1 MTNTD
6 IIPKKSDKSQEVETH
21 LNRHLVIARVETN
34 FEKLPIWSPK
44 PKRTTVFTPSKTI
57 QLEPE
62 KLLDGNVVD
71 RRIEI
76 VPSAKYGYPTVQTQE
91 YWYALQKLWYES
103 PTRETGRIEFSRR
116 QIIEDVLGKSNG
128 HNPRKAL
135 ELSIKQLATTHFE
148 FYYLFY
154 DKENDETI
162 KEVRGFNIIVDH
174 RLTVKE
180 AKNDIVHDKCS
191 VTLHPLVVSN
201 LRSGYFKPI
210 LLSVV
215 LQLKSDIARLLYRKL
230 DSQFSYY
237 NKYEIST
244 VRFFCEQGLEGKE
257 YYKPSVRKRLLEK
270 AIQELINK
278 PTSSGAVIAK
288 YEFAKTADTKDWKLL
303 AYSNGKGIQN
313 TSVIEINS
321 AIKVPVSEV
330 SEHTPETVKNP
341 PEQQVPPS
349 AAQKVIPTDI
359 ESLLEY
365 FDTTFHGG
373 KRSSRSQSILRK
385 ASSVIKEHGLPL
397 GKYFVHYASGKCQE
411 TNYKP
416 ATFNGISKYLKEALE
431 EHAREARINQRQKEA
446 LQKLHE
452 ENKQADH
459 LKTYEKAYYEYG
471 HSLIELYSYK
481 YPQELLAFAKAES
494 AEEQNLKAAIEGAS
508 KSTHWAQKKQ
518 LEVFLRKEQK
528 VIRFYEFFKE
538 DTTLRIPDFWEWD
551 RDINPHSL
559 SKTSSNK
566 ISNHP

>member
-1 MTNTD
+1 MSKL
-6 IIPKKSDKSQEVETH
+6 IIPQQSHKSKNEENARSD
-21 LNRHLVIARVETN
+21 LPIARVEFN
-34 FEKLPIWSPK
+34 LEKLPIWSTK
-44 PKRTTVFTPSKTI
+44 PKRGTIFVPSKTI
-57 QLEPE
+57 ELEPL
-62 KLLDGNVVD
+62 KTDDGQTV
-71 RRIEI
+71 RRTIKI
-76 VPSAKYGYPTVQTQE
+76 VPSAEYGYPTVE
-91 YWYALQKLWYES
+91 
-103 PTRETGRIEFSRR
+103 TREHWYGVQHIWEHSIDKKTGDVDFSRR
-116 QIIEDVLGKSNG
+116 NFIINLLGKTYGKKTRKTFDLSMLQLG
-128 HNPRKAL
+128 HTGL
-135 ELSIKQLATTHFE
+135 ELKHV
-148 FYYLFY
+148 FY
-154 DKENDETI
+154 DKENKTTLRELRQFHLLTNLYLTERESAN
-162 KEVRGFNIIVDH
+162 EV
-174 RLTVKE
+174 
-180 AKNDIVHDKCS
+180 VHEKCS
-191 VTLHPLVVSN
+191 VTLHPLIVAN
-201 LRSGYFKPI
+201 LLRGYYKPV
-210 LLSVV
+210 LLSVTS
-215 LQLKSDIARLLYRKL
+215 QLKSDIARLLYTKL
-230 DSQFSYY
+230 DTQFSHLK
-237 NKYEIST
+237 KYEIST
-244 VRFFCEQGLEGKE
+244 ERFFREHGLEGND
-257 YYKPSVRKRLLEK
+257 YHKPSVRKRFLERGINELLH
-270 AIQELINK
+270 K
-278 PTSSGAVIAK
+278 PTSSGAVIEG
-288 YEFAKTADTKDWKLL
+288 YEFARTASNKDWKLL
-303 AYSNGKGIQN
+303 AYSNGRGIKN

-431 EHAREARINQRQKEA
+431 EHAREARINQRQKA
-446 LQKLHE
+446 QLQKLHE

-494 AEEQNLKAAIEGAS
+494 AEEQTLKAAIEAS
-508 KSTHWAQKKQ
+508 PKSTCWAKKKQ
-518 LEVFLRKEQK
+518 LELFLKKEQK

-551 RDINPHSL
+551 REINPHSL
-559 SKTSSNK
+559 SKPSSNK
-566 ISNHP
+566 VGNHP